1 MTAAASQASATRLD
15 EAARR
20 LLPAEEALFRARRP
34 QAAALAAG
42 GGGFHQAVP
51 MHWMRDWPTP
61 FPMVIERAQGARL
74 VDIDG
79 NRLVDVCLGD
89 GGALFGHGP
98 EPVLQALRDR
108 AEGGLTHMLPSA
120 DAEAVGRGLAAR
132 FGLPRWQV
140 AATASDANR
149 FALRVARA
157 VTGRRR
163 ILVFDG
169 CYHGA
174 VDDTLVDLADGDT
187 AARRSLI
194 GQAADPAAT
203 TLAVPFNDPDALAA
217 ALAGGDIACVLTEP
231 ALTNCSMVLPAP
243 GFHRQLRALTRAHG
257 TLLVLDETHTIAT
270 GPGGYGGRFGL
281 EPDMLVVGKPI
292 AGGVPAAVWGFTEAV
307 AERLSAVRA
316 VTPPGHSGIGTTL
329 AGSALQVACIRACLE
344 QVMTEAAYARMAKTA
359 DAIEA
364 GLAAVIARHGLP
376 WHIARLGARMEIVFA
391 PEALENA
398 TAARAAAQ
406 PAVERLI
413 HLAMLNRG
421 FLLTPFHAMLLICPA
436 LDDVDAAALTAAF
449 EAVVAT
455 LSGAA
460 RD

>member
-20 LLPAEEALFRARRP
+20 LLAGEEAVFRARRP
-34 QAAALAAG
+34 RAAALAEAA
-42 GGGFHQAVP
+42 GGFHQAVP

-61 FPMVIERAQGARL
+61 FPMVVERAQGARL

-79 NRLVDVCLGD
+79 NPLVDVCLGD

-98 EPVLQALRDR
+98 EPVLRALRDR
-108 AEGGLTHMLPSA
+108 AEGGLTHMLPSV
-120 DAEAVGRGLAAR
+120 DAEAVGHGLAAR
-132 FGLPRWQV
+132 FGLPHWQV

-163 ILVFDG
+163 VLVFDG

-174 VDDTLVDLADGDT
+174 VDDTLVDLVDGET
-187 AARRSLI
+187 VARCSLI
-194 GQAADPAAT
+194 GQAAGPAAAT
-203 TLAVPFNDPDALAA
+203 VAVPFNDPDALAA

-231 ALTNCSMVLPAP
+231 ALTNCSMVLPAS
-243 GFHRQLRALTRAHG
+243 GFHRHLRALTQAHS

-270 GPGGYGGRFGL
+270 GPGGYAGRFGL

-292 AGGVPAAVWGFTEAV
+292 AGGVPAAVWGFSDSV
-307 AERLSAVRA
+307 AERLAAVRA
-316 VTPPGHSGIGTTL
+316 ATPPGHSGIGTTL
-329 AGSALQVACIRACLE
+329 AGSALQLACIRACLE
-344 QVMTEAAYARMAKTA
+344 QLMTGAAYARMERTA
-359 DAIEA
+359 DAVEA
-364 GLAAVIARHGLP
+364 GLAAAIVKHGLP
-376 WHIARLGARMEIVFA
+376 WHVARLGARMEIVFT

-398 TAARAAAQ
+398 AAARAAAQ

-421 FLLTPFHAMLLICPA
+421 FLLTPFHAMMLICPA
-436 LDDVDAAALTAAF
+436 LDNADAAGLVAAF
-449 EAVVAT
+449 EAVVGT
-455 LSGAA
+455 LLGAA
-460 RD
+460 D